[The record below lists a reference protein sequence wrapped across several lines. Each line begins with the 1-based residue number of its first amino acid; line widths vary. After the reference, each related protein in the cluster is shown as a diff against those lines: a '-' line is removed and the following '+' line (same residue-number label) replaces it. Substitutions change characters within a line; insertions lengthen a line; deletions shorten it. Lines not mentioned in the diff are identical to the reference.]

1 MSKPDCTLKNA
12 QKTRDY
18 LPVLDNFAKKAVNFK
33 FFVITTALCAFSDK
47 GAFLVLTTQVCL

>member
-18 LPVLDNFAKKAVNFK
+18 LPVLDNFAKKAVF
-33 FFVITTALCAFSDK
+33 
-47 GAFLVLTTQVCL
+47 